1 MRMRAPRSLLALT
14 LITCAWVPT
23 LACGHAPRGAP
34 ETSGAAA
41 FGRTTFG
48 PMPAPDRIEENRH
61 GAEMLKTAGFRG
73 TFVLFDGET
82 KRWSAT
88 DAHLAS
94 ERYLPASTFKI
105 PNALIALQTGV
116 ASGEDFLLR
125 WDGKPRGR
133 PEWDRD
139 HTLASA
145 MEVSAV
151 WYFQEIARRVGE
163 ARMRSLVTA
172 FDYGNGDVSGEIDRF
187 WLSGNLGIS
196 PLEQVHFLGR
206 MKAGE
211 LPVDRAHVATVEKI
225 TTLAS
230 GKDKTGGWTLR
241 GKTGMHEDAANA
253 HGWLVGSVERA
264 GRTHIYALLLVGRIE
279 ESARIMGARKDL
291 TRALLDDAQVLPA
304 AY

>member
-1 MRMRAPRSLLALT
+1 MRVPPSLLALT
-14 LITCAWVPT
+14 LLACASIPG

-41 FGRTTFG
+41 IGRTTFG
-48 PMPAPDRIEENRH
+48 PMPAPDRVEENRH

-88 DAHLAS
+88 DAHLAG

-116 ASGEDFLLR
+116 APGEDFLLR

-151 WYFQEIARRVGE
+151 WYFQELARRVGE
-163 ARMRSLVTA
+163 ARMRSFVTA
-172 FDYGNGDVSGEIDRF
+172 FDYGNGDVSGELDHF
-187 WLSGNLGIS
+187 WLTGNLGIS
-196 PLEQVHFLGR
+196 PLEQVLFLGR

-211 LPVDRAHVATVEKI
+211 LPVERAHVATVEKI

-230 GKDKTGGWTLR
+230 GKDKDGPWTLR

-253 HGWLVGSVERA
+253 HGWLVGSVEHA
-264 GRTHIYALLLVGRIE
+264 GRPHIYALLLVGRIE

-291 TRALLDDAQVLPA
+291 TRALLDDARVLPA